1 MRRLL
6 VAVLTVACVAGSTPV
21 FARHAGHSGRGHA
34 HVNTHA
40 TRLAP
45 AHAPRPN
52 PIPAPLGSPS
62 PAPTIN
68 GPISQPAF
76 RGLNGIGQR

>member
-1 MRRLL
+1 VRRLFV
-6 VAVLTVACVAGSTPV
+6 VAVACIVGATPV
-21 FARHAGHSGRGHA
+21 FARHAGHHGGRGHA
-34 HVNTHA
+34 HPT

-45 AHAPRPN
+45 TNPQAPRAN
-52 PIPAPLGSPS
+52 PIPAPLASPS

-76 RGLNGIGQR
+76 RGLNGIGQSR

>member
-1 MRRLL
+1 MRRFF
-6 VAVLTVACVAGSTPV
+6 VAVLAVAWVVESTPV
-21 FARHAGHSGRGHA
+21 LARHAGHAGRGNAHA
-34 HVNTHA
+34 T

-45 AHAPRPN
+45 ANPQAPRAN
-52 PIPAPLGSPS
+52 PIPAPLASPS

-76 RGLNGIGQR
+76 RGLNGIGQ